1 MSFSH
6 SAQVSREGMYVLVA
20 SPLAYQ
26 AFFQLLKERGKERR
40 RHKGESAAS
49 GRWKEGGEGG
59 EGGEGEEGA
68 GGGGVLFSFSDS

>member
-40 RHKGESAAS
+40 RHKGES
-49 GRWKEGGEGG
+49 GRWKEGG